1 MQLDSHRRQHSFT
14 MPCRWSRRCQSAPRE
29 GITDTVNNVDLLDEV
44 PVKARFAHRMGNMRQ
59 MRRQT
64 RRVVLLMALIEA
76 LRVGPAEMVFAG
88 KDGYKAP
95 GEDDFGIA
103 YWVGFMLSYIY
114 VCIFMIVFV
123 PLFSVRIPLDIP
135 STSTAILMTAPVV
148 GPQPPYRRLSLW
160 PLRYQSNVLPQEL

>member
-14 MPCRWSRRCQSAPRE
+14 MPCRWSRRCQSATPQLSNS
-29 GITDTVNNVDLLDEV
+29 DNVKLDEV

-88 KDGYKAP
+88 KEGYEAP

-103 YWVGFMLSYIY
+103 YWVGFMLSYLY
-114 VCIFMIVFV
+114 MCIFMVVFV
-123 PLFSVRIPLDIP
+123 PLFSVSFLALYPLHK
-135 STSTAILMTAPVV
+135 
-148 GPQPPYRRLSLW
+148 
-160 PLRYQSNVLPQEL
+160 